1 LTLEK
6 YRLIFTT
13 IVKRLTKKSMR
24 ITIKDVAKKANVS
37 TATVSLVVNNNPRIP
52 QDTKRR
58 VQKIINELGY
68 QPSRSARDLVS
79 RKSGNIGFILTEDHF
94 LKTEPFYTKIFLG
107 TEFEARKHPYYV
119 LLSMIPTDYTIQDH
133 LPRFIP
139 ERSVDGIIIAGKVPD
154 GLISILNKH
163 PYPIV
168 YVDYYPNQGDHPAV
182 LIDNLNGGMI
192 ATQHL
197 VDCGR
202 RDIAFIGSDIQHP
215 SIRDRFLGYKTILE
229 KNKIKYAD
237 NRVIISDKI
246 ISQES
251 GYICTKKLLANKNR
265 VNAIFACND
274 AMAIGALKCLKDNN
288 IKVPEDIS
296 IVGFDDIQMDLMV
309 DPPITT
315 IHVSKEDMG
324 SEAMRL
330 IIEILTKKVSK
341 VRKILMPVTL
351 VERQS
356 TCKL

>member
-1 LTLEK
+1 
-6 YRLIFTT
+6 
-13 IVKRLTKKSMR
+13 MH
-24 ITIKDVAKKANVS
+24 ITIKDVAKKAKVS

-58 VQKIINELGY
+58 VQKIIKELGY

-119 LLSMIPTDYTIQDH
+119 LLSMISTDYKVEDP

-154 GLISILNKH
+154 ELISNLSKH

-168 YVDYYPNQGDHPAV
+168 YVDYYPDKGDHAAV
-182 LIDNLNGGMI
+182 LIDNLNGGII

-197 VDCGR
+197 IDCGR
-202 RDIAFIGSDIQHP
+202 RNIAFIGGDIQHP
-215 SIRDRFLGYKTILE
+215 SIRDRFLGYKTVLE
-229 KNKIKYAD
+229 RNKIKYSD
-237 NRVIISDKI
+237 DRVIISDKT

-251 GYICTKKLLANKNR
+251 GYFCAKKILKSKTTI
-265 VNAIFACND
+265 NAIFACND
-274 AMAIGALKCLKDNN
+274 AMAIGALQCFRENK
-288 IKVPEDIS
+288 IQVPNDIS
-296 IVGFDDIQMDLMV
+296 IVGFDDIQMDQMV

-324 SEAMRL
+324 SEAIRL
-330 IIEILTKKVSK
+330 ISEILSSK
-341 VRKILMPVTL
+341 VPKIRKILMPVTL

-356 TCKL
+356 TCSL